1 MRINLIAIGKK
12 MPDWISHGI
21 EHYKKQLPKNYNFT
35 ITALESQNRKS
46 ISAENTKNLEEKL
59 ILDAAS
65 GSTLLI
71 AFDELGKQQSSKE
84 LSKSIEKWQLEGESV
99 AMIIG
104 GADGLSSELKQKCNL
119 IWSLSN
125 LTLTHSMARLLLV
138 EQLYRGHSLM
148 TNHPYHRS

>member
-65 GSTLLI
+65 GSTILI

>member
-21 EHYKKQLPKNYNFT
+21 EYYKKQLPKNYNFT

-84 LSKSIEKWQLEGESV
+84 LSKSIEKWQLEGDSV

-125 LTLTHSMARLLLV
+125 LTLTHSMARLVLV

>member
-12 MPDWISHGI
+12 MPEWISHGI

-65 GSTLLI
+65 GSSLLI
-71 AFDELGKQQSSKE
+71 AFDERGKQQSSKE

>member
-65 GSTLLI
+65 GSSLLI
-71 AFDELGKQQSSKE
+71 AFDERGKQQSSKE

-138 EQLYRGHSLM
+138 EQLYRGHSLI

>member
-46 ISAENTKNLEEKL
+46 ISSENTKNLEEKL

-65 GSTLLI
+65 GSSLLI

>member
-12 MPDWISHGI
+12 IPDWISHGI
-21 EHYKKQLPKNYNFT
+21 EHYRKQLPKNYNFT

-84 LSKSIEKWQLEGESV
+84 LSKSIEKWQLEGDSV

>member
-1 MRINLIAIGKK
+1 MKINLIAIGKK

-59 ILDAAS
+59 ILEAAS
-65 GSTLLI
+65 GSSLLI

>member
-21 EHYKKQLPKNYNFT
+21 EHYKKQLPKNYNLT

-65 GSTLLI
+65 GSSLLI

>member
-46 ISAENTKNLEEKL
+46 ISAKNTKNLEEKL

-65 GSTLLI
+65 GSTILI

-125 LTLTHSMARLLLV
+125 LTLTHPMARLLLV

>member
-1 MRINLIAIGKK
+1 MKINLIAIGKK

-84 LSKSIEKWQLEGESV
+84 LSKSIEKWQLEGDSV

-125 LTLTHSMARLLLV
+125 LTLTHSMARLVLV
-138 EQLYRGHSLM
+138 EQLYRGHSLI

>member
-35 ITALESQNRKS
+35 ITALESQTRKS

-65 GSTLLI
+65 GSSLLI

-84 LSKSIEKWQLEGESV
+84 LSKSIEKWQLEGDSV

>member
-1 MRINLIAIGKK
+1 MKINLIAIGKK

-71 AFDELGKQQSSKE
+71 AFDELGKQQSSIE
-84 LSKSIEKWQLEGESV
+84 LSKSIEKWQLEGDSV

-138 EQLYRGHSLM
+138 EQLYRGHSLL

>member
-65 GSTLLI
+65 GSSLLI

-84 LSKSIEKWQLEGESV
+84 LSKSIEKWQLEGKSV

>member
-65 GSTLLI
+65 GSTILI
-71 AFDELGKQQSSKE
+71 AFDELGKQQSSKD
-84 LSKSIEKWQLEGESV
+84 LSKSIEKWQLEGDSV